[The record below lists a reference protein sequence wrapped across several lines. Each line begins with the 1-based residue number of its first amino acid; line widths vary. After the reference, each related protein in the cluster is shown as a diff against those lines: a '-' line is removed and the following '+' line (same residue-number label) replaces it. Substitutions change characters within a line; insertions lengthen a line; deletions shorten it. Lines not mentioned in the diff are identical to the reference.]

1 MSNTET
7 KLVVAIKMGFYGG
20 AEKRPGDEFTVDG
33 DEEAT
38 WFKPV
43 KTRGKNKV
51 DGDSVKAQLGEPAS
65 MDPRSA
71 VQTANLTGDE
81 DHDKPEKGREFLHG
95 DKLTGFEIGN
105 EKVAGQDPDTLSK
118 LAKQPV
124 VTPVELQPARAPA
137 APMKEQIAQATG
149 EAPAKATAT
158 KEAPAK
164 K

>member
-7 KLVVAIKMGFYGG
+7 KLVVAIKMGFYGA
-20 AEKRPGDEFTVDG
+20 AEKRAGDEFLVG
-33 DEEAT
+33 ADEEAT

-43 KTRGKNKV
+43 KTRGKNKI
-51 DGDSVKAQLGEPAS
+51 DGASVQAQLGEPAS

-81 DHDKPEKGREFLHG
+81 DHDKPVAGEEFNHG
-95 DKLTGFEIGN
+95 DKLTGYEIGK
-105 EKVAGQDPDTLSK
+105 ERVLAQDPDTLSK

-124 VTPVELQPARAPA
+124 VTPTDLQPARAPA
-137 APMKEQIAQATG
+137 APMKEQIKQATG
-149 EAPAKATAT
+149 AASTT
-158 KEAPAK
+158 PAK

>member
-20 AEKRPGDEFTVDG
+20 AEKRAGDEFMVG
-33 DEEAT
+33 SDEEAT

-43 KTRGKNKV
+43 KTRGKNKI

-71 VQTANLTGDE
+71 IQTANLTGDQ
-81 DHDKPEKGREFLHG
+81 DHDKPAAGDEFRHG
-95 DKLTGFEIGN
+95 DKLTGFEIGK
-105 EKVAGQDPDTLSK
+105 ERVAAQNPDTLSK

-124 VTPVELQPARAPA
+124 VTPTDLQPARAPA

-149 EAPAKATAT
+149 AATADAAP
-158 KEAPAK
+158 KAPAK